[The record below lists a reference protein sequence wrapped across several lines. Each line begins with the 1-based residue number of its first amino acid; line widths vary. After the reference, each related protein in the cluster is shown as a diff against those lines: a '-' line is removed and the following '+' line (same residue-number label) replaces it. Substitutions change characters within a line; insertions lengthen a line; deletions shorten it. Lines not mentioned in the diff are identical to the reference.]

1 MNQKRFNKDKVE
13 KQQISIILKKNK
25 RLKAVVPADNE
36 EMNFLFENNLK
47 ILKVKDQLQAS
58 QPSHDLPLMT
68 FS

>member
-58 QPSHDLPLMT
+58 
-68 FS
+68 